1 MSSNTAPISPAAFAS
16 ALPSLPLDSL
26 HAKAAELR
34 NSIAHLKSSNEQMM
48 PFADDGDQDCKDAMF
63 ENLCV
68 IGRMQT
74 RVQLLRDEVER
85 RGMRWADAE
94 EEEAAADARVNG
106 SAIVMDGDEGHV
118 NGTVGW
124 QGVGGSGGGSGGG
137 SAPGGR
143 LTDEELARRLRERMG
158 DPDGVD
164 GEEDGVH
171 L

>member
-1 MSSNTAPISPAAFAS
+1 MSGNTAPISPAAFAS

-106 SAIVMDGDEGHV
+106 SATVEGGEEGHV
-118 NGTVGW
+118 NGTVGR
-124 QGVGGSGGGSGGG
+124 QGVSGGSGGG
-137 SAPGGR
+137 SALGGR

-158 DPDGVD
+158 DPDGED